1 MGYQI
6 AIDGPAGAGK
16 STIAKLLAERKGF
29 IYVDTGAMYRGLA
42 WYFLTKGIRPHNKLP
57 QPGKAGRKKD
67 IMKVMAIAKRT
78 IGNVIKDDLVINEA
92 KRIEDKNSY
101 YSVFVNESYEIKYV
115 KDNWRLEIL

>member
-1 MGYQI
+1 MLEQ
-6 AIDGPAGAGK
+6 D
-16 STIAKLLAERKGF
+16 LLLNNHIPPR
-29 IYVDTGAMYRGLA
+29 
-42 WYFLTKGIRPHNKLP
+42 
-57 QPGKAGRKKD
+57 PGKAGRKKD

>member
-1 MGYQI
+1 MLNNHI
-6 AIDGPAGAGK
+6 PP
-16 STIAKLLAERKGF
+16 R
-29 IYVDTGAMYRGLA
+29 
-42 WYFLTKGIRPHNKLP
+42 
-57 QPGKAGRKKD
+57 PGKAGRKKD